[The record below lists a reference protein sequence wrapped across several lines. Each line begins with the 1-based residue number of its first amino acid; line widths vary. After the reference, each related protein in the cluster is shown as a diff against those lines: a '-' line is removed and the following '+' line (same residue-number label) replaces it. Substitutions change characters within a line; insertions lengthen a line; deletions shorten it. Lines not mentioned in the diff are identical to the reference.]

1 MTAQMMAGS
10 SNWWIARWA
19 GAALLLATPLITQ
32 VGQYWHPVAFMLA
45 GSLIVGALALYEFAV
60 RGSASAAF
68 RAGVGIAAAT
78 SFLIVWINIV
88 AGMVSADHPAN
99 LSFFGL
105 VLTAAVGAF
114 AAGFR
119 AAGLA
124 RAMLGVAGAQ
134 ALLAVA
140 IATAPSTE
148 APLGVLMLNAFF
160 VALWLVSAGCFR
172 KSARG

>member
-1 MTAQMMAGS
+1 MTVQMMAGG
-10 SNWWIARWA
+10 SNWWMARWA
-19 GAALLLATPLITQ
+19 AAAALLSVPLVTQ
-32 VGQYWHPVAFMLA
+32 VGTHWHPVAFVLA
-45 GSLIVGALALYEFAV
+45 GSLIASSLALYEFAA
-60 RGSASAAF
+60 RSSAVAAF

-78 SFLIVWINIV
+78 SFLIVWINVV

-148 APLGVLMLNAFF
+148 VPLGVLMLNAFF
-160 VALWLVSAGCFR
+160 VALWLVSAGCFW
-172 KSARG
+172 KARGE

>member
-1 MTAQMMAGS
+1 MNAQMMAGG
-10 SNWWIARWA
+10 SNWWMARWVGA
-19 GAALLLATPLITQ
+19 AALLGVPLITQ

-45 GSLIVGALALYEFAV
+45 GSLIVGALVLYEFAA

-68 RAGVGIAAAT
+68 RAGVGIGAAT
-78 SFLIVWINIV
+78 SFLIVWINVV
-88 AGMVSADHPAN
+88 AGMVDVDHPAN
-99 LSFFGL
+99 LAFFGL

-119 AAGLA
+119 AGGLA

-148 APLGVLMLNAFF
+148 QPLGVLMLNAFF
-160 VALWLVSAGCFR
+160 VALWLVSAGCFWR
-172 KSARG
+172 SARG